1 MKTVKEIIES
11 WMEEAGLKNRNETI
25 AFHVSEN
32 NLFIVSKYPGWL
44 IGKYGSLVDKYR
56 RLLKSNGYDLK
67 IHFVDLSCGYIREF

>member
-11 WMEEAGLKNRNETI
+11 WMEEAGLQRRNETI
-25 AFHVSEN
+25 AFHVSDDT
-32 NLFIVSKYPGWL
+32 LFIITRFPGIL

-56 RLLKSNGYDLK
+56 RLMKSNGYDFQ

>member
-56 RLLKSNGYDLK
+56 RLMKSNGYDFQ